1 MANCDIEV
9 KTESVKGPWLAKRLR
24 KGESQVVEQQIQ
36 LGEQTVTERM
46 KSALESKEV
55 TQIAANTFTSA
66 YGNSDIIVLLERNG
80 SPVAILNLSYTLAK
94 SLAIDLSNTVAAIE
108 NGVGQAIPTM
118 NEIEQFRLRS
128 STEGKS

>member
-1 MANCDIEV
+1 M
-9 KTESVKGPWLAKRLR
+9 
-24 KGESQVVEQQIQ
+24 VEQQIQ